1 MLRYEHGG
9 DIYQTTNI
17 RLDFSVNI
25 NPLGMPS
32 IVKRVLAENIGEY
45 ERYPDPYC
53 RALTMKIAQQYGVE
67 QDMALCGNGA
77 SDLIFRIC
85 ACIRPSRALMLAP
98 TFSEYE
104 RSVTA
109 FGGEISEHNLT
120 EENGFALTER
130 ILSDITP
137 NIRMLFL
144 CNPNNPTGRLIDP
157 RLLRRIADKC
167 EKSGVYL
174 VLDECFLEFTN
185 GESMV
190 PFLRKYPHLL
200 ILNAFTKLYA
210 MAGLRLG
217 YLLCEDV
224 ALVKRIA
231 AFGPQW
237 SVSVP
242 AQKAGLAALGV
253 SGWPETTRALIETER
268 RFMEKQL
275 TALGLTV
282 FPGEGNFLLVKC
294 DTPLYEPLAKRGI
307 LVRSCTNFTG
317 LNERFIRIGLKKRKQ
332 NAALVAAIAEVL
344 HG

>member
-9 DIYQTTNI
+9 DSYQAANI

-32 IVKRVLAENIGEY
+32 IVKRVLVENIGDY

-53 RALTMKIAQQYGVE
+53 RALTVKIAQQHGME

-85 ACIRPSRALMLAP
+85 ACIRPSRALTLAP

-104 RSVTA
+104 RSVAA
-109 FGGEISEHNLT
+109 FGGEISEHSLI

-144 CNPNNPTGRLIDP
+144 CNPNNPTGQLIDP

-167 EKSGVYL
+167 EKNGVYL

-185 GESMV
+185 GESIV
-190 PFLRKYPHLL
+190 PLLKKHPHLL
-200 ILNAFTKLYA
+200 FLNAFTKLYA
-210 MAGLRLG
+210 MAGIRLG
-217 YLLCEDV
+217 YLLCADTE
-224 ALVKRIA
+224 LIKRIA

-237 SVSVP
+237 NVSVP

-253 SGWPETTRALIETER
+253 SGWQEVTRALVETER
-268 RFMEKQL
+268 SFMEKQL

-294 DTPLYEPLAKRGI
+294 EIPLYEPLAKMGI
-307 LVRSCTNFTG
+307 LVRSCANFTG
-317 LNERFIRIGLKKRKQ
+317 LNDRFIRIGLKKRKQ